1 MLQALTLGIFGT
13 VTYTDF
19 PVQLMNVCHCL
30 AVGHRFRAS
39 CVQ

>member
-1 MLQALTLGIFGT
+1 MLQALTLAVFDT

-19 PVQLMNVCHCL
+19 PVQLMKVCHCL
-30 AVGHRFRAS
+30 AVGHRFGAS